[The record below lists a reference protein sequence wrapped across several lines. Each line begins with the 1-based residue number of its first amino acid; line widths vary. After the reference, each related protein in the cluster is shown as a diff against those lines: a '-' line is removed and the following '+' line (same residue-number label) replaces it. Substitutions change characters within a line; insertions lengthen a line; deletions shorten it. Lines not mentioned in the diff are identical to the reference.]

1 MTPKFLRDEAARFR
15 GMAESSERE
24 SSRLRLLAMATD
36 YEARAGVAADNEAP
50 AGVVAEPDEPEA
62 PEVSAP
68 PPVKSVRKSVRALKE
83 TSSNRQDPQ
92 A

>member
-36 YEARAGVAADNEAP
+36 YEARAGVAADHEAP
-50 AGVVAEPDEPEA
+50 ASVSAEPDEPEA
-62 PEVSAP
+62 TEPL
-68 PPVKSVRKSVRALKE
+68 PVKSVRKSIRALKE
-83 TSSNRQDPQ
+83 TASNRQDPL

>member
-24 SSRLRLLAMATD
+24 SSKLRLLAMATD
-36 YEARAGVAADNEAP
+36 YEARAGVA
-50 AGVVAEPDEPEA
+50 VEPDEPE
-62 PEVSAP
+62 PEASEP
-68 PPVKSVRKSVRALKE
+68 LPEKPVRKSVRALKE
-83 TSSNRQDPQ
+83 TASNRQDPP